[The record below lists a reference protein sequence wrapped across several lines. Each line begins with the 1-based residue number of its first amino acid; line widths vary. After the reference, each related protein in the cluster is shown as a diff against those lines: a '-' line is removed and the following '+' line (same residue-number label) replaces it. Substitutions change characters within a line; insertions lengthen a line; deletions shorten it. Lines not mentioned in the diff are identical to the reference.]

1 MSLATDKFAKNRSEF
16 SRLFKINNGAE
27 PGNADM
33 PQFSS
38 MSDQEAKYY
47 LDVQRRQAGE
57 YERPG
62 ALPQTGGTTSQPSPP
77 QVVSTSSLDESL
89 GKIPSA
95 SKSNVTEGMTSA
107 GRLDKMLASDSP
119 LMERANTKGLQQAQ
133 QRGLLNSS
141 MAAGSAQGAMI
152 DRAQPFALQDSSN
165 LIRNQQFNAGEANRF
180 GLLKGQVIGDD
191 YLSNQRYEQQLGLG
205 EQQQGFTQ
213 GNMQMESDLQ
223 AQRDEQLFGQ
233 DLTMADKTAGIQA
246 TRDARLAELDAE
258 SSRLRARLDE
268 ARAENDLGRSKQI
281 NEQLAD
287 IDTKQSKLNFD
298 QDLESMFEE
307 YGLRDENA
315 KNEAER
321 AMKEMFAASIGNSW
335 GVTVNNMTDIVGQA
349 SSEIQDIQM
358 NPNITPENKTAMIDD
373 IMSRRDTDLEF
384 QQSMQASLG
393 DTLLNSGAFPTEG
406 LNTPIRQDISKIYEQ
421 ELGREPDQAGL
432 DYWAKQGL
440 TPEQIR
446 SNIQQGD
453 EAMGNTTTPDP
464 IGGQEGQ
471 GADGDSP
478 NTAQPASQLSG
489 SIADIY
495 RQELGREPDQ
505 AGIDYWLGQNLTI
518 DEIRSSIRQGEEYAL
533 VEIYRQ
539 ELGRDPS
546 QEDIDYWLSQG
557 MDADGIRSSIRQS
570 SEYKGRQ

>member
-1 MSLATDKFAKNRSEF
+1 
-16 SRLFKINNGAE
+16 
-27 PGNADM
+27 
-33 PQFSS
+33 
-38 MSDQEAKYY
+38 
-47 LDVQRRQAGE
+47 
-57 YERPG
+57 
-62 ALPQTGGTTSQPSPP
+62 
-77 QVVSTSSLDESL
+77 
-89 GKIPSA
+89 
-95 SKSNVTEGMTSA
+95 MTSA
-107 GRLDKMLASDSP
+107 GRLDRMLASDSP

-223 AQRDEQLFGQ
+223 AQRDEQLFGY
-233 DLTMADKTAGIQA
+233 DM
-246 TRDARLAELDAE
+246 
-258 SSRLRARLDE
+258 
-268 ARAENDLGRSKQI
+268 
-281 NEQLAD
+281 
-287 IDTKQSKLNFD
+287 
-298 QDLESMFEE
+298 ESMVEE

-321 AMKEMFAASIGNSW
+321 AMKEMFAASTANAW
-335 GVTVNNMTDIVGQA
+335 GETANNMTDIVGQA

-406 LNTPIRQDISKIYEQ
+406 LNTPIRQGISKIYEQ

-432 DYWAKQGL
+432 DYWAKQ
-440 TPEQIR
+440 
-446 SNIQQGD
+446 D
-453 EAMGNTTTPDP
+453 M
-464 IGGQEGQ
+464 
-471 GADGDSP
+471 
-478 NTAQPASQLSG
+478 
-489 SIADIY
+489 
-495 RQELGREPDQ
+495 
-505 AGIDYWLGQNLTI
+505 TI
-518 DEIRSSIRQGEEYAL
+518 DET
-533 VEIYRQ
+533 
-539 ELGRDPS
+539 
-546 QEDIDYWLSQG
+546 
-557 MDADGIRSSIRQS
+557 RSSIRQS
-570 SEYKGRQ
+570 NEYKGRQ

>member
-1 MSLATDKFAKNRSEF
+1 MEDTMAINSKSTSLAGKTLDT
-16 SRLFKINNGAE
+16 GADRKGG
-27 PGNADM
+27 PVTPNLTSA
-33 PQFSS
+33 PQIDS
-38 MSDQEAKYY
+38 A
-47 LDVQRRQAGE
+47 
-57 YERPG
+57 
-62 ALPQTGGTTSQPSPP
+62 AL
-77 QVVSTSSLDESL
+77 LDESL
-89 GKIPSA
+89 GKIPAA

-119 LMERANTKGLQQAQ
+119 LMERARTQGLQLAN

-223 AQRDEQLFGQ
+223 AQRDEQLFGY
-233 DLTMADKTAGIQA
+233 DM
-246 TRDARLAELDAE
+246 
-258 SSRLRARLDE
+258 
-268 ARAENDLGRSKQI
+268 
-281 NEQLAD
+281 
-287 IDTKQSKLNFD
+287 
-298 QDLESMFEE
+298 ESMVEE
-307 YGLRDENA
+307 YGLRDKNA
-315 KNEAER
+315 TNEAER
-321 AMKEMFAASIGNSW
+321 AMKEMFGASTANAW
-335 GVTVNNMTDIVGQA
+335 GETVNNMTDIIGQA

-384 QQSMQASLG
+384 QQSMQASFG

-406 LNTPIRQDISKIYEQ
+406 LNTPIRQGISKIYEQ
-421 ELGREPDQAGL
+421 ELGREPDQDGL

-464 IGGQEGQ
+464 LAGLFGGH
-471 GADGDSP
+471 
-478 NTAQPASQLSG
+478 AS
-489 SIADIY
+489 
-495 RQELGREPDQ
+495 
-505 AGIDYWLGQNLTI
+505 
-518 DEIRSSIRQGEEYAL
+518 
-533 VEIYRQ
+533 
-539 ELGRDPS
+539 
-546 QEDIDYWLSQG
+546 
-557 MDADGIRSSIRQS
+557 
-570 SEYKGRQ
+570 

>member
-62 ALPQTGGTTSQPSPP
+62 ALPQTGGTTSQPSAP
-77 QVVSTSSLDESL
+77 QIDFTSSLDESL

-107 GRLDKMLASDSP
+107 GRLDRMLASDSP
-119 LMERANTKGLQQAQ
+119 LMERANTKGLQQAA

-141 MAAGSAQGAMI
+141 TAVGSAQGAMI

-205 EQQQGFTQ
+205 EQKQGFTQ

-223 AQRDEQLFGQ
+223 AQRDEQLFGY
-233 DLTMADKTAGIQA
+233 DM
-246 TRDARLAELDAE
+246 
-258 SSRLRARLDE
+258 
-268 ARAENDLGRSKQI
+268 
-281 NEQLAD
+281 
-287 IDTKQSKLNFD
+287 
-298 QDLESMFEE
+298 ESMVEE

-321 AMKEMFAASIGNSW
+321 AMKEMFAASTANAW
-335 GVTVNNMTDIVGQA
+335 GETANNMTDIVGQA

-384 QQSMQASLG
+384 QQSMQASFG

-406 LNTPIRQDISKIYEQ
+406 LNTPIRQGISKIYEQ

-453 EAMGNTTTPDP
+453 EAMGNTTT
-464 IGGQEGQ
+464 
-471 GADGDSP
+471 
-478 NTAQPASQLSG
+478 QLSG

-518 DEIRSSIRQGEEYAL
+518 DEIRNTIRNSPEAKIAN
-533 VEIYRQ
+533 IYR
-539 ELGRDPS
+539 EDLGREPS
-546 QEDIDYWLSQG
+546 QEDIDYWSSQG
-557 MDADGIRSSIRQS
+557 MDEDGIRWSIRQS
-570 SEYKGRQ
+570 NEYKGRQ

>member
-1 MSLATDKFAKNRSEF
+1 MDPWRKYSLEKY
-16 SRLFKINNGAE
+16 
-27 PGNADM
+27 GN
-33 PQFSS
+33 
-38 MSDQEAKYY
+38 K
-47 LDVQRRQAGE
+47 
-57 YERPG
+57 
-62 ALPQTGGTTSQPSPP
+62 TTSPPPTPDPIGGQEGQGLIYKNTPRSNIAFQLGGAGDSQSPISSQSSSSNSSPP

-107 GRLDKMLASDSP
+107 GRLDRMLASDSP

-191 YLSNQRYEQQLGLG
+191 YLSSQRYEQQLGLG
-205 EQQQGFTQ
+205 EQKQGFTQ

-223 AQRDEQLFGQ
+223 AQRDEQLFGY
-233 DLTMADKTAGIQA
+233 DM
-246 TRDARLAELDAE
+246 
-258 SSRLRARLDE
+258 
-268 ARAENDLGRSKQI
+268 
-281 NEQLAD
+281 
-287 IDTKQSKLNFD
+287 
-298 QDLESMFEE
+298 ESMVEE
-307 YGLRDENA
+307 YGLRDKNA
-315 KNEAER
+315 TNEAER
-321 AMKEMFAASIGNSW
+321 AMKEMFAVSTGNSW
-335 GVTVNNMTDIVGQA
+335 GVTANNMTDIIGQA

-464 IGGQEGQ
+464 VGGQEGQ
-471 GADGDSP
+471 GLISKNSPRSNIAFQMGGADGDSP

-505 AGIDYWLGQNLTI
+505 AGLDYWLGQNLTI
-518 DEIRSSIRQGEEYAL
+518 DEIRNTIRNSPEAKIAN
-533 VEIYRQ
+533 IYR
-539 ELGRDPS
+539 EDLGREPS

>member
-1 MSLATDKFAKNRSEF
+1 
-16 SRLFKINNGAE
+16 
-27 PGNADM
+27 
-33 PQFSS
+33 
-38 MSDQEAKYY
+38 
-47 LDVQRRQAGE
+47 
-57 YERPG
+57 
-62 ALPQTGGTTSQPSPP
+62 
-77 QVVSTSSLDESL
+77 
-89 GKIPSA
+89 
-95 SKSNVTEGMTSA
+95 MTSA
-107 GRLDKMLASDSP
+107 GRLDQMLASDSP
-119 LMERANTKGLQQAQ
+119 LMERANTKGLQQAA

-205 EQQQGFTQ
+205 EQKQGFTQ

-223 AQRDEQLFGQ
+223 AQRDEQLFGY
-233 DLTMADKTAGIQA
+233 DM
-246 TRDARLAELDAE
+246 
-258 SSRLRARLDE
+258 
-268 ARAENDLGRSKQI
+268 
-281 NEQLAD
+281 
-287 IDTKQSKLNFD
+287 
-298 QDLESMFEE
+298 ESMVEE
-307 YGLRDENA
+307 YGLRDKNA

-321 AMKEMFAASIGNSW
+321 AMKEMFAASTANAW
-335 GVTVNNMTDIVGQA
+335 GETANNMTDIVGQA

-406 LNTPIRQDISKIYEQ
+406 LNTPIRQGISKIYEQ
-421 ELGREPDQAGL
+421 ELGREPDQDGL

-453 EAMGNTTTPDP
+453 EAMGNTT
-464 IGGQEGQ
+464 
-471 GADGDSP
+471 
-478 NTAQPASQLSG
+478 SQLSG

-518 DEIRSSIRQGEEYAL
+518 DEIRNTIRNSPEAKIAN
-533 VEIYRQ
+533 IYR
-539 ELGRDPS
+539 EDLGREPS
-546 QEDIDYWLSQG
+546 QEDIDYWSSQG
-557 MDADGIRSSIRQS
+557 MDEDGIRWSIRQS
-570 SEYKGRQ
+570 NEYKGRQ